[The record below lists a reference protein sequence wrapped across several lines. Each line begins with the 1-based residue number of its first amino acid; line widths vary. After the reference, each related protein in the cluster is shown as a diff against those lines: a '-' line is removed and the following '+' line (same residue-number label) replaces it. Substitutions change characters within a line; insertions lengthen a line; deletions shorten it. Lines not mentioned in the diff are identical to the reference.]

1 MSIWLDA
8 ASVAATVNVVLLLVL
23 SGIWARNYRQFRSK
37 HPLGLLLFGLALL
50 AENCLSF
57 YYYVLDP
64 QVAGLLQT
72 NAPVA
77 GRAMAFVQV
86 LELVAILA
94 LVWITW
100 D

>member
-1 MSIWLDA
+1 MSFWLDA
-8 ASVAATVNVVLLLVL
+8 ASAAATLNVVLLAGL
-23 SGIWARNYRQFRSK
+23 SVVWARNYLEFRSK

-64 QVAGLLQT
+64 QVAGLLQSA
-72 NAPVA
+72 APVA
-77 GRAMAFVQV
+77 GRAMTFVQV
-86 LELVAILA
+86 LELLAVVA
-94 LVWITW
+94 LVWITS

>member
-23 SGIWARNYRQFRSK
+23 SGIWARNYHQFRSK

-64 QVAGLLQT
+64 QVAGLLQSA
-72 NAPVA
+72 APVA

-86 LELVAILA
+86 LELLAILA
-94 LVWITW
+94 LAWITW

>member
-8 ASVAATVNVVLLLVL
+8 ASVAATLNVVLLAVL
-23 SGIWARNYRQFRSK
+23 SGIWARNYLQFRSK
-37 HPLGLLLFGLALL
+37 HPLGLLIFGLALL

-64 QVAGLLQT
+64 QVATLLRDA
-72 NAPVA
+72 APIA

-86 LELVAILA
+86 LELLAIVA